1 MTSESVSVMQAET
14 RAEFAERS
22 VAKLEKTIDDLE
34 GMLFGVFCLLAFLP
48 PNPECYYDYFCNV
61 FVSLE
66 VFWVSVSKNLLGPFF
81 TFLFELYPA
90 SSSLFFRQHLI
101 SILVLLILS
110 LLHLVGCFF
119 QFQVGKGGFK
129 VKQRYQA

>member
-1 MTSESVSVMQAET
+1 MQAET

-34 GMLFGVFCLLAFLP
+34 GMLFGVFVGLLFCLQTQNATTIIFAM
-48 PNPECYYDYFCNV
+48 FI
-61 FVSLE
+61 VSLE

-90 SSSLFFRQHLI
+90 SSSLFSD
-101 SILVLLILS
+101 SILFLFWYFLS
-110 LLHLVGCFF
+110 FH
-119 QFQVGKGGFK
+119 
-129 VKQRYQA
+129 YYI

>member
-1 MTSESVSVMQAET
+1 MIIFPM
-14 RAEFAERS
+14 F
-22 VAKLEKTIDDLE
+22 I
-34 GMLFGVFCLLAFLP
+34 
-48 PNPECYYDYFCNV
+48 
-61 FVSLE
+61 VSLE

-81 TFLFELYPA
+81 TFLFELYPV
-90 SSSLFFRQHLI
+90 SSSLFFFRQHLI

-119 QFQVGKGGFK
+119 QFQLGMGGFK

>member
-1 MTSESVSVMQAET
+1 MQAET

-34 GMLFGVFCLLAFLP
+34 GMLFGVFVCLL
-48 PNPECYYDYFCNV
+48 FCLQTQNATMIL
-61 FVSLE
+61 FPMFIVSLE

-81 TFLFELYPA
+81 TFLFELYPV

-119 QFQVGKGGFK
+119 QFQLGMGGFK

>member
-1 MTSESVSVMQAET
+1 MQAET

-34 GMLFGVFCLLAFLP
+34 GMLFGVFVCLL
-48 PNPECYYDYFCNV
+48 FCLQTQNATMIL
-61 FVSLE
+61 FPMFIVSLE

-81 TFLFELYPA
+81 TFLFELYPV

-119 QFQVGKGGFK
+119 QFQLGMGGFK
-129 VKQRYQA
+129 VKQ